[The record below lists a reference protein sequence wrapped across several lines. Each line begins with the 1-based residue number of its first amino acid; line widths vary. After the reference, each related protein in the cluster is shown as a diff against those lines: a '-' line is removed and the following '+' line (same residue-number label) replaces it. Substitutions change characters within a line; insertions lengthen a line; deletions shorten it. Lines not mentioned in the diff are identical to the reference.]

1 MRKCWIIG
9 SVLLV
14 IVVVSLGVFIPLC
27 DHRISKIGDVL
38 GALECDCE
46 MRFINLQWFLMHDS
60 KEVQRTT
67 QIYLLKLLHDE
78 TGMQATEMLRRKDA
92 AKSLSKLHSALTGEI
107 ASAELKAKWDKMD
120 TPQMQDEVERLV
132 EIQDFKSLYENIKS
146 KKTEHAKAES

>member
-1 MRKCWIIG
+1 
-9 SVLLV
+9 
-14 IVVVSLGVFIPLC
+14 
-27 DHRISKIGDVL
+27 
-38 GALECDCE
+38 
-46 MRFINLQWFLMHDS
+46 
-60 KEVQRTT
+60 
-67 QIYLLKLLHDE
+67 
-78 TGMQATEMLRRKDA
+78 MQATEMLRRKDA